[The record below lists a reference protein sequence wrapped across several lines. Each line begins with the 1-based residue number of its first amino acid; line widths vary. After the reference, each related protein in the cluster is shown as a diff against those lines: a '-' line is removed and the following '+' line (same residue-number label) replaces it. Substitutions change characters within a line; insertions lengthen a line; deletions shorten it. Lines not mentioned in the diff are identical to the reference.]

1 MNIPVTRSQRLQ
13 MLSFVAAL
21 LCLLVSGT
29 LEYWGL
35 ARMDTASTTNHSAEA
50 VLADAADDMR
60 EKVLEL
66 RRYEKDVFMNVGS
79 DADVRD
85 YHAKWDLALQGLRF
99 DLVRARHAG
108 STPQDA
114 ELQQVVDQIAAYRA
128 GFTNIYE
135 AILSGAIRTTQQAN
149 LAMSPFKNAVHEA
162 ELLLGEMGGNH
173 SPQASLL
180 APAVTAQRL
189 GLAAT
194 LLSFLTLA
202 VVFAGWIRRPSTVSA
217 PEAVA

>member
-1 MNIPVTRSQRLQ
+1 MNIPVSRSLRLQ

-21 LCLLVSGT
+21 LCLLVSGA

-35 ARMDTASTTNHSAEA
+35 ARLDTASSTNRSAEA
-50 VLADAADDMR
+50 ALADAAEDMR
-60 EKVLEL
+60 EQLLEL

-85 YHAKWDLALQGLRF
+85 YHAKWDLALQSLRF

-108 STPQDA
+108 STSQDA
-114 ELQQVVDQIAAYRA
+114 ELQRVVDQVAAYRA
-128 GFTNIYE
+128 GFASVYE
-135 AILSGAIRTTQQAN
+135 LILSGAIRTTQQAN
-149 LAMSPFKNAVHEA
+149 QAMLPFKSAAHAA

-173 SPQASLL
+173 SPQASASVL

-202 VVFAGWIRRPSTVSA
+202 VIFVGWVRRSPA
-217 PEAVA
+217 MNYG